1 MKGLLSATTADLLD
15 IVTKEYNDAGTT
27 VSRNH
32 IIGAYYNGVE
42 IVVIVAPTLAG
53 LCSLS
58 TVIFTQE
65 KKIYNNY
72 EYRVI
77 TRDIRSFELTELKN
91 LVRVSVRCFNQAYI
105 NYINTDNLAELII
118 NVINGTKDSAP
129 NYFEDFCEKITD
141 KEKIAL
147 VDIIKRIGSE
157 GYVSLSGL
165 IPVTGMSRPVYNNLF
180 MKLKDYH
187 IADVTSAGAKGTHI
201 KFLNLE
207 ILNLVE

>member
-1 MKGLLSATTADLLD
+1 MKGLLSATTTDLSD
-15 IVTKEYNDAGTT
+15 IVAKEYNDARAIGSKDH
-27 VSRNH
+27 VV
-32 IIGAYYNGVE
+32 GAYYNGVE

-72 EYRVI
+72 EYRVL
-77 TRDIRSFELTELKN
+77 TRDIRSFELTELK
-91 LVRVSVRCFNQAYI
+91 RSTSVSIRCFNQAYV
-105 NYINTDNLAELII
+105 NYINTDNLAELVI

-141 KEKIAL
+141 KEKTAL

-157 GYVSLSGL
+157 GYVSLSAL
-165 IPVTGMSRPVYNNLF
+165 ILVTGMSRPVYNNLF
-180 MKLKDYH
+180 TKLKDYH
-187 IADVTSAGAKGTHI
+187 IAEVAAAGAKGTHI
-201 KFLNLE
+201 KFLNLD

>member
-1 MKGLLSATTADLLD
+1 MKGLLSATTTDLSD
-15 IVTKEYNDAGTT
+15 IVNKEYNDARIAGSMDH
-27 VSRNH
+27 V
-32 IIGAYYNGVE
+32 IGAYFSGVE

-77 TRDIRSFELTELKN
+77 TRDIRSFELTELQR
-91 LVRVSVRCFNQAYI
+91 LVRVSIRCFNQDYV
-105 NYINTDNLAELII
+105 NYINTNNLAELII

-165 IPVTGMSRPVYNNLF
+165 ILVTGISRPVYNNLF
-180 MKLKDYH
+180 MKLKDCH
-187 IADVTSAGAKGTHI
+187 IADVTAAGAKGTHI